1 MVVGEAQAV
10 AADPDHPQSPAR
22 VHIVG
27 DKDLVAELVQLLV
40 AVHVVVPGEAHG
52 HGVAVGRQ
60 ELLQLV
66 HLLEIEGAWAQVYG
80 VVGEHHHALGRRLL
94 ELLEPIPQP
103 GQRAALEVVQIGHL
117 AEDPTD
123 VASTEVQAQ
132 EAQPAV
138 VEDQVLE
145 PGVHSFFRV
154 LHERIRLEPP
164 LQLSRQQ
171 QELRQVDMFQN
182 LLVTDYMFVKDRL
195 FASLNLNEK
204 EMQLYDTVANLLERN
219 IIKPDL
225 VIYLQADTDTL
236 IKNIAARGRE
246 MEQEITWDYID
257 ALNQV
262 YTEYFFRYQET
273 PLVIINTSNIDFVHN
288 ENDLK
293 EVINYIRQ
301 PISGT
306 KFYNPVSEL

>member
-1 MVVGEAQAV
+1 MRNLYYIA
-10 AADPDHPQSPAR
+10 
-22 VHIVG
+22 
-27 DKDLVAELVQLLV
+27 
-40 AVHVVVPGEAHG
+40 
-52 HGVAVGRQ
+52 
-60 ELLQLV
+60 
-66 HLLEIEGAWAQVYG
+66 IEGAIG
-80 VVGEHHHALGRRLL
+80 VGKTSLANLMSKELGARL
-94 ELLEPIPQP
+94 
-103 GQRAALEVVQIGHL
+103 
-117 AEDPTD
+117 
-123 VASTEVQAQ
+123 
-132 EAQPAV
+132 
-138 VEDQVLE
+138 VLE
-145 PGVHSFFRV
+145 EFEENPFLPDFYKDPERYAFQTQLFF
-154 LHERIRLEPP
+154 L
-164 LQLSRQQ
+164 LQRYRQQ

-236 IKNIAARGRE
+236 MKNIATRGRE